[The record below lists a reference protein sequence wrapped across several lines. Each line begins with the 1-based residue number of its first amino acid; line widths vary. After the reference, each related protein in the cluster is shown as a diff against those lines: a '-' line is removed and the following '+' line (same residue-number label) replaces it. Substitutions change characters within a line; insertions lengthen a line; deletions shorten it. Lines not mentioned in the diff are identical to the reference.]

1 MKNENKDGATI
12 LIVDDN
18 PSNVEIAASLLSGE
32 QYNVEF
38 ALSGEEA
45 LQWVS
50 LASFD
55 LILMDIMMPGLDG
68 YETSQRIKEV
78 EAYKDVPIIF
88 LTAKTDTESLNK
100 AFDAGGVDYLT
111 KPFRPEELLAR
122 VATHVALKKSKEA
135 LNEWNQQLE
144 EKVKA
149 RTKELEAS
157 NAKLAIAVK
166 DLEKLDFAKT
176 EFLHMVSHE
185 IRTPLNGILG
195 GVELMKMS
203 ELPQEVLEYL
213 AMLDQSTKRLERFSL
228 QALEISNLNVNGAS
242 VFSKIEFSLPSFI
255 ESFMQEFTEKN
266 PRAKSRL
273 VLQKTDPEITI
284 EADVNYLRKALEIV
298 TDNALVYS
306 PDDQP
311 VEISIDREGGRAICT
326 VRDHGEGF
334 PSAIL
339 EKSLL
344 KFNTGMEHQDQH
356 TGLNLHFA
364 RTIMQHHNC
373 EFYLSNHPDGGGVV
387 TFKFPK
393 NN

>member
-176 EFLHMVSHE
+176 EFLHMVSH
-185 IRTPLNGILG
+185 
-195 GVELMKMS
+195 
-203 ELPQEVLEYL
+203 
-213 AMLDQSTKRLERFSL
+213 
-228 QALEISNLNVNGAS
+228 
-242 VFSKIEFSLPSFI
+242 
-255 ESFMQEFTEKN
+255 
-266 PRAKSRL
+266 
-273 VLQKTDPEITI
+273 
-284 EADVNYLRKALEIV
+284 
-298 TDNALVYS
+298 
-306 PDDQP
+306 
-311 VEISIDREGGRAICT
+311 
-326 VRDHGEGF
+326 
-334 PSAIL
+334 
-339 EKSLL
+339 
-344 KFNTGMEHQDQH
+344 
-356 TGLNLHFA
+356 
-364 RTIMQHHNC
+364 
-373 EFYLSNHPDGGGVV
+373 
-387 TFKFPK
+387 
-393 NN
+393 